1 MLPTIAMA
9 AVSGAAAVLATVF
22 ASSKFATANG
32 APINLADGSSTQLK
46 LRRSAGEVAADEPAW
61 TTFPR
66 AM

>member
-9 AVSGAAAVLATVF
+9 AISGAAAVLATVF

-32 APINLADGSSTQLK
+32 ALINLADGDSAQLK
-46 LRRSAGEVAADEPAW
+46 LRRHPGEVAAEPAW

>member
-9 AVSGAAAVLATVF
+9 AISGAAAVLATVF

-32 APINLADGSSTQLK
+32 APINLADGSSAELK
-46 LRRSAGEVAADEPAW
+46 LRRPAGEIAADAPAW